1 MRIKKYK
8 VRLPED
14 GSLRPEAIMEKAVNY
29 PAMKRL
35 SSPAD
40 IAQLLNDVFSLGLE
54 ADEYMYLLT
63 LDTKC
68 RLVGVFEVAHGGVNS
83 CYVFKRE
90 ILVKA
95 LSVGAVGI
103 IVAHNHPSG
112 DPTPSK
118 EDRRFTEE
126 LYEACQM
133 VGLDLL
139 DSIVV
144 CQRSYCS
151 MEMEFPSIFK
161 NNTAERTAP
170 WQ

>member
-14 GSLRPEAIMEKAVNY
+14 GSLRPETIMEKAVNY

-68 RLVGVFEVAHGGVNS
+68 RLVGVFEVAHGHGAQGLPRLHTLHVLSLLAKAVLQVCGGVS
-83 CYVFKRE
+83 LWF
-90 ILVKA
+90 
-95 LSVGAVGI
+95 
-103 IVAHNHPSG
+103 
-112 DPTPSK
+112 
-118 EDRRFTEE
+118 
-126 LYEACQM
+126 
-133 VGLDLL
+133 
-139 DSIVV
+139 
-144 CQRSYCS
+144 
-151 MEMEFPSIFK
+151 
-161 NNTAERTAP
+161 
-170 WQ
+170 